1 MNFDS
6 RLIENEEREYKS
18 NQTITYFQ
26 LMKDT
31 IKIALCSEKD
41 EKQKNGKNTETQ
53 IKREREIENK
63 NKTKEFVC

>member
-1 MNFDS
+1 MKIKKNIQIQTMNFDS

-41 EKQKNGKNTETQ
+41 EKQKKTEKIQ
-53 IKREREIENK
+53 RRR
-63 NKTKEFVC
+63 

>member
-1 MNFDS
+1 MKIKKNIQIQTMNFDS

-41 EKQKNGKNTETQ
+41 EKQKKNGKNTETQ
-53 IKREREIENK
+53 IKRERD
-63 NKTKEFVC
+63 